1 MSSDSSHRIPK
12 DQAQVFQTWALPDID
27 SATGRIISSE
37 EKRQQDAQAKQPKL
51 NETIEVVEELV
62 KLPTAQELEA
72 ITQQAQQEGYQLGL
86 EEGMAKGL
94 ADGLAQGRT
103 EGLAKIQAELEPEL
117 EQQIE
122 LLQQLSLQLSQAF
135 TDQESVLQPLILQ
148 MVENLSRQ
156 FIGRA
161 LEQSSTMLLPLIEQA
176 VKVLPAGAEQL
187 VIEYNS
193 PKPEELE
200 QALNLGDV
208 GWRLQE
214 NLELSLGSCKISSK
228 YSSVE
233 IDMEQ
238 RLEQL
243 FQQFCA
249 GSLGGQENYTAMA
262 MDVDVNTPSSGNR
275 GSEVSQASAASAVG
289 ENFESA
295 EVGAVD
301 DLGLGPAVEKIQPSG
316 SSSSSAFDDDSD
328 QNPENII
335 DD

>member
-12 DQAQVFQTWALPDID
+12 EKAQVFQTWALPDID
-27 SATGRIISSE
+27 SATGRIIPSE
-37 EKRQQDAQAKQPKL
+37 EKRQQDELAKQPKA
-51 NETIEVVEELV
+51 NETIEVVEEVV

-72 ITQQAQQEGYQLGL
+72 ITQQAQHEGYQLGL

-94 ADGLAQGRT
+94 VDGLEQGRA

-117 EQQIE
+117 NQQIE
-122 LLQQLSLQLSQAF
+122 LLQQLSLQLGQAF
-135 TDQESVLQPLILQ
+135 KDQESVLQPLILQ

-161 LEQSSTMLLPLIEQA
+161 LEESSAMLLPLIEQA

-193 PKPEELE
+193 PEPEQLQ

-214 NLELSLGSCKISSK
+214 NSELSLGSCKISCK
-228 YSSVE
+228 NSSVE

-249 GSLGGQENYTAMA
+249 GSLGAEANYRAVESTI
-262 MDVDVNTPSSGNR
+262 GNDDKAL
-275 GSEVSQASAASAVG
+275 GLAQSDESEVLEIIAPVESDSASLDLNPAATSLDQELESVSASDALKPA
-289 ENFESA
+289 NNDT
-295 EVGAVD
+295 D
-301 DLGLGPAVEKIQPSG
+301 D
-316 SSSSSAFDDDSD
+316 
-328 QNPENII
+328 
-335 DD
+335 